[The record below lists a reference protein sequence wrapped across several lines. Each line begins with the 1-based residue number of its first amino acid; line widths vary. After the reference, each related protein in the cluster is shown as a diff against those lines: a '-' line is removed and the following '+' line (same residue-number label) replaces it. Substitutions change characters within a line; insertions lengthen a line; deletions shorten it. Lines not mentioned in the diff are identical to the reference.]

1 MTVTGQSDIAL
12 DAVGAFLQGQLV
24 RRQRVLGARRRR
36 PPVSD
41 DEGVS
46 AVHLVG

>member
-1 MTVTGQSDIAL
+1 MAVAGQSDIAL
-12 DAVGAFLQGQLV
+12 DAVGALLQGQLV
-24 RRQRVLGARRRR
+24 CRQRVLGTGRRR
-36 PPVSD
+36 PPMSD